1 MSHFYYYHFFT
12 DKLLLEHV
20 GLPHVLDL
28 AVLLVIFLAGNDN
41 GNDKDDNNDND
52 ANNRVGLGVAVHL
65 KP

>member
-1 MSHFYYYHFFT
+1 MGV
-12 DKLLLEHV
+12 E
-20 GLPHVLDL
+20 LPHVLGL